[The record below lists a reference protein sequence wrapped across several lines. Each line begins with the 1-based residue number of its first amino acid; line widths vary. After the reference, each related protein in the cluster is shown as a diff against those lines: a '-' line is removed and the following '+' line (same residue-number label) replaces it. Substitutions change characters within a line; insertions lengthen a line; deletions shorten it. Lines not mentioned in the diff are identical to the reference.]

1 MAAKLLK
8 KELTLCLHPAA
19 VIMLGMTLLIL
30 IPGYPYTVSFF
41 YVMLGLFFIAQG
53 ARENNDVTFTLTL
66 PVERRSVVDG
76 RFLLTVT
83 LELCSLVL
91 SGLVIILHN
100 ILLSQPNPAGME
112 ANIVLMGEGLFLFG
126 VFNLIFYPPYFRDV
140 NRIGIPFVAGSA
152 AVFLLITA
160 EIVLTYASP
169 FFRDVL
175 DTPDPAHLE
184 EKLAFLAFAGLAFA
198 LLTFLGFRLSAR
210 RFEQVD
216 LQL

>member
-8 KELTLCLHPAA
+8 KELRLCLHPAA
-19 VIMLGMTLLIL
+19 IIMLGMALLIL
-30 IPGYPYTVSFF
+30 IPGYPYAVSFF
-41 YVMLGLFFIAQG
+41 YTMLGLFFIAQG
-53 ARENNDVTFTLTL
+53 SRENHDVAFTLTL
-66 PVERRSVVDG
+66 PVEKRAVVDG
-76 RFLLTVT
+76 RFLLTLV
-83 LELCSLVL
+83 LELCSLATA
-91 SGLVIILHN
+91 GLVVVLRRVMTMP
-100 ILLSQPNPAGME
+100 PNPAGME

-175 DTPDPAHLE
+175 DTPDPQNMGA
-184 EKLAFLAFAGLAFA
+184 KLCFDLICLGLFAAMTLCS
-198 LLTFLGFRLSAR
+198 LGISRR
-210 RFEQVD
+210 RFQEQD
-216 LQL
+216 IR

>member
-112 ANIVLMGEGLFLFG
+112 ANIVLIGEGLALFG
-126 VFNLIFYPPYFRDV
+126 VFNLLFYPAHFKDV
-140 NRIGIPFVAGSA
+140 SRIGAPFLIAGTT
-152 AVFLLITA
+152 VFLLITA
-160 EIVLTYASP
+160 DVILTYALP
-169 FFRDVL
+169 FWRDVL
-175 DTPDPAHLE
+175 DTQDPMNMGAKLGFDLVCLGLFAAMTLFALTLSRKRF
-184 EKLAFLAFAGLAFA
+184 EKLDI
-198 LLTFLGFRLSAR
+198 R
-210 RFEQVD
+210 
-216 LQL
+216 